1 MPCESREIRDKQKFN
16 ACSSSCMYFKFV
28 SSVKYAQWRMSS
40 FFFYTYPVE
49 TPSGGIG
56 GLVICMI
63 SGSCVVLQLFL
74 CYLFQFRLII

>member
-1 MPCESREIRDKQKFN
+1 MLAVLPVCISSLFLLLNMPSGGCLF
-16 ACSSSCMYFKFV
+16 
-28 SSVKYAQWRMSS
+28 